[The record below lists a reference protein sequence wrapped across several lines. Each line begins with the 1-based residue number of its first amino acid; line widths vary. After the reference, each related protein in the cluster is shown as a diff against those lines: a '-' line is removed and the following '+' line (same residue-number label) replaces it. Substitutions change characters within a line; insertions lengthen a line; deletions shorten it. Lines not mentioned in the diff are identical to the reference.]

1 MYYCN
6 IKKSD
11 IADGPGVRV
20 TLFVSGCTHHC
31 EECFQP
37 ETWNFTYGQPFT
49 KEVEEELMEALRPGY
64 VAGLTLLGGE
74 PFEPENQRALLP
86 FLKKVR
92 ERFPKKNIWCYTGY
106 LFDKELLGES
116 RARCECTD
124 EMLSLIDVLVDGE
137 FVQELYS
144 VALAF
149 RGSENQRI
157 IDVKKSLETGEIVW
171 HALMSRGISMKFN

>member
-74 PFEPENQRALLP
+74 PFEPEHQYVLLSLLQR
-86 FLKKVR
+86 VR
-92 ERFPKKNIWCYTGY
+92 REFPKKTIWAYSGY
-106 LFDKELLGES
+106 VYEELSGKEASTSDLNFNFVITSPASYNSIDSLL
-116 RARCECTD
+116 TVLNKNTL
-124 EMLSLIDVLVDGE
+124 LS
-137 FVQELYS
+137 FV
-144 VALAF
+144 
-149 RGSENQRI
+149 
-157 IDVKKSLETGEIVW
+157 
-171 HALMSRGISMKFN
+171 

>member
-74 PFEPENQRALLP
+74 PFEPEHQYVLLSLLQR
-86 FLKKVR
+86 VR
-92 ERFPKKNIWCYTGY
+92 RELPKKTIWAYSGYVYEELSGKEVGTG
-106 LFDKELLGES
+106 
-116 RARCECTD
+116 RARCEVTD
-124 EMLSLIDVLVDGE
+124 AVLACVDVLVDGE
-137 FVQELYS
+137 FMKDKKIS
-144 VALAF
+144 VCSFAD
-149 RGSENQRI
+149 QRI
-157 IDVKKSLETGEIVW
+157 S
-171 HALMSRGISMKFN
+171 A

>member
-74 PFEPENQRALLP
+74 PFEPEHQYVLLSLLQRVRREFPQKNNMGLQWLYIRRII
-86 FLKKVR
+86 R
-92 ERFPKKNIWCYTGY
+92 ERSWN
-106 LFDKELLGES
+106 
-116 RARCECTD
+116 R
-124 EMLSLIDVLVDGE
+124 
-137 FVQELYS
+137 
-144 VALAF
+144 
-149 RGSENQRI
+149 
-157 IDVKKSLETGEIVW
+157 KSTL
-171 HALMSRGISMKFN
+171 

>member
-74 PFEPENQRALLP
+74 PFEPQNQARLLP
-86 FLKKVR
+86 FVKRVR
-92 ERFPKKNIWCYTGY
+92 EAFPKKTIWCYTGY
-106 LFDKELLGES
+106 LFDTELLGEHPVH
-116 RARCECTD
+116 TKD
-124 EMLSLIDVLVDGE
+124 TLPLLQQIDVLVDGVFLE
-137 FVQELYS
+137 AKKNLNIR
-144 VALAF
+144 F

-157 IDVKKSLETGEIVW
+157 IDVPHSLATGHPVLLNMDTER
-171 HALMSRGISMKFN
+171 S

>member
-74 PFEPENQRALLP
+74 PFEPEHQYVL
-86 FLKKVR
+86 
-92 ERFPKKNIWCYTGY
+92 
-106 LFDKELLGES
+106 
-116 RARCECTD
+116 
-124 EMLSLIDVLVDGE
+124 LSLLQRVRREFPQKTIWAYSGYIYEELSGKEASTSALNFNFVITSPASYNSIDSLLTVLNKNTLLS
-137 FVQELYS
+137 FV
-144 VALAF
+144 
-149 RGSENQRI
+149 
-157 IDVKKSLETGEIVW
+157 
-171 HALMSRGISMKFN
+171 

>member
-74 PFEPENQRALLP
+74 PLSQSISMCCFRFYKECAANSPKKQYGLTVAIYTKNYPGKKLEPEEHA
-86 FLKKVR
+86 
-92 ERFPKKNIWCYTGY
+92 
-106 LFDKELLGES
+106 
-116 RARCECTD
+116 
-124 EMLSLIDVLVDGE
+124 
-137 FVQELYS
+137 
-144 VALAF
+144 
-149 RGSENQRI
+149 
-157 IDVKKSLETGEIVW
+157 VK
-171 HALMSRGISMKFN
+171 

>member
-74 PFEPENQRALLP
+74 PFEPEHQHVL
-86 FLKKVR
+86 
-92 ERFPKKNIWCYTGY
+92 
-106 LFDKELLGES
+106 
-116 RARCECTD
+116 
-124 EMLSLIDVLVDGE
+124 LSLLQRVRREFPQKTIWAYSGYVYEELSGKEASTSDLNFNFVITSPASYNSIDSLLTVLNKNTLLS
-137 FVQELYS
+137 FV
-144 VALAF
+144 
-149 RGSENQRI
+149 
-157 IDVKKSLETGEIVW
+157 
-171 HALMSRGISMKFN
+171 

>member
-74 PFEPENQRALLP
+74 PFEPEHQYVL
-86 FLKKVR
+86 
-92 ERFPKKNIWCYTGY
+92 
-106 LFDKELLGES
+106 
-116 RARCECTD
+116 
-124 EMLSLIDVLVDGE
+124 LSLLQRVRRE
-137 FVQELYS
+137 FPQKTIWAYS
-144 VALAF
+144 GYVY
-149 RGSENQRI
+149 E
-157 IDVKKSLETGEIVW
+157 
-171 HALMSRGISMKFN
+171 

>member
-74 PFEPENQRALLP
+74 PFEPEHQYVLLSLLQR
-86 FLKKVR
+86 VR
-92 ERFPKKNIWCYTGY
+92 REFPKKQYGLTVAMYTKNYPGKK
-106 LFDKELLGES
+106 LEPEEH
-116 RARCECTD
+116 A
-124 EMLSLIDVLVDGE
+124 
-137 FVQELYS
+137 
-144 VALAF
+144 
-149 RGSENQRI
+149 
-157 IDVKKSLETGEIVW
+157 VK
-171 HALMSRGISMKFN
+171 

>member
-64 VAGLTLLGGE
+64 VAGDRKSTRL
-74 PFEPENQRALLP
+74 NSSH
-86 FLKKVR
+86 KVQ
-92 ERFPKKNIWCYTGY
+92 
-106 LFDKELLGES
+106 S
-116 RARCECTD
+116 RMPSSA
-124 EMLSLIDVLVDGE
+124 
-137 FVQELYS
+137 
-144 VALAF
+144 
-149 RGSENQRI
+149 
-157 IDVKKSLETGEIVW
+157 
-171 HALMSRGISMKFN
+171 

>member
-49 KEVEEELMEALRPGY
+49 KEVEEELIEALRPGY
-64 VAGLTLLGGE
+64 VAGLTLVANHLNRNISMCCFHFCSEYAVNCRKKQSGLIVVMCMKNCPE
-74 PFEPENQRALLP
+74 KKLEPEEH
-86 FLKKVR
+86 V
-92 ERFPKKNIWCYTGY
+92 
-106 LFDKELLGES
+106 
-116 RARCECTD
+116 
-124 EMLSLIDVLVDGE
+124 
-137 FVQELYS
+137 
-144 VALAF
+144 
-149 RGSENQRI
+149 
-157 IDVKKSLETGEIVW
+157 VK
-171 HALMSRGISMKFN
+171 

>member
-74 PFEPENQRALLP
+74 PFEPEHQYVLLSLLQR
-86 FLKKVR
+86 VR
-92 ERFPKKNIWCYTGY
+92 RELPKKTIWAYSAYVYEELSG
-106 LFDKELLGES
+106 KEASTSDLNFNFVITSPASYNSIDSLL
-116 RARCECTD
+116 TVLNKNTL
-124 EMLSLIDVLVDGE
+124 LS
-137 FVQELYS
+137 FV
-144 VALAF
+144 
-149 RGSENQRI
+149 
-157 IDVKKSLETGEIVW
+157 
-171 HALMSRGISMKFN
+171 

>member
-49 KEVEEELMEALRPGY
+49 KEVEEELMEALRQGY

-74 PFEPENQRALLP
+74 PFEPEHQYVL
-86 FLKKVR
+86 
-92 ERFPKKNIWCYTGY
+92 
-106 LFDKELLGES
+106 
-116 RARCECTD
+116 
-124 EMLSLIDVLVDGE
+124 LSLLQRVRREFPQKTIWAYSGYVYEELSGKEASTSDLNFNFVITSPASYNSIDSLLTVLNKNTLLS
-137 FVQELYS
+137 FV
-144 VALAF
+144 
-149 RGSENQRI
+149 
-157 IDVKKSLETGEIVW
+157 
-171 HALMSRGISMKFN
+171 

>member
-49 KEVEEELMEALRPGY
+49 KEVEEELMEYIESGQAEY
-64 VAGLTLLGGE
+64 IVENGE
-74 PFEPENQRALLP
+74 NNIYNEND
-86 FLKKVR
+86 
-92 ERFPKKNIWCYTGY
+92 G
-106 LFDKELLGES
+106 
-116 RARCECTD
+116 TD
-124 EMLSLIDVLVDGE
+124 NDLD
-137 FVQELYS
+137 Y
-144 VALAF
+144 
-149 RGSENQRI
+149 I
-157 IDVKKSLETGEIVW
+157 IDEKYEEIGRNDSFV
-171 HALMSRGISMKFN
+171 LMKRK

>member
-74 PFEPENQRALLP
+74 PFEPEHQYVL
-86 FLKKVR
+86 
-92 ERFPKKNIWCYTGY
+92 
-106 LFDKELLGES
+106 
-116 RARCECTD
+116 
-124 EMLSLIDVLVDGE
+124 LSLLQRVRREFPQKTIWAYSGYVYEELSGKEASTSDLNFNFVITSPASYNSIDSLLTVLNKNTLLS
-137 FVQELYS
+137 FV
-144 VALAF
+144 
-149 RGSENQRI
+149 
-157 IDVKKSLETGEIVW
+157 
-171 HALMSRGISMKFN
+171 

>member
-49 KEVEEELMEALRPGY
+49 KEVEEELAL
-64 VAGLTLLGGE
+64 
-74 PFEPENQRALLP
+74 
-86 FLKKVR
+86 
-92 ERFPKKNIWCYTGY
+92 
-106 LFDKELLGES
+106 DS
-116 RARCECTD
+116 
-124 EMLSLIDVLVDGE
+124 
-137 FVQELYS
+137 
-144 VALAF
+144 
-149 RGSENQRI
+149 I
-157 IDVKKSLETGEIVW
+157 IDNISETDFI
-171 HALMSRGISMKFN
+171 